1 VLVLHLALGWLL
13 VQHRRLPEPPAPRT
27 ELRLIVTPK
36 RPPLPLL
43 PPEARRQPPPPRAAA
58 PVLQET
64 PNLTPG
70 PNAITLR
77 PATEAT
83 EATASVA
90 APAASGTQ
98 GLNLALPR
106 DWKPELRTSPAQQ
119 ALHDPRANSPRPSAE
134 ERMAAAFAKGDK
146 EVTWTRIEMADGGY
160 MMRGSNGDCRRVL
173 PNMAKNLGLIE
184 AAPEKSGGCFSG
196 TSTGVHHARPR

>member
-13 VQHRRLPEPPAPRT
+13 MQQRLLPEPPAKRT

-36 RPPLPLL
+36 RPPIPLL
-43 PPEARRQPPPPRAAA
+43 PPPEPRRPTPPPRAAA
-58 PVLQET
+58 PVAQET

-70 PNAITLR
+70 PNAITLP
-77 PATEAT
+77 PATEASV
-83 EATASVA
+83 SVA

-98 GLNLALPR
+98 GLNLGLPK

-119 ALHDPRANSPRPSAE
+119 AIHDPRANSPRPSAD
-134 ERMAAAFAKGDK
+134 ERMAAAIAKGDK